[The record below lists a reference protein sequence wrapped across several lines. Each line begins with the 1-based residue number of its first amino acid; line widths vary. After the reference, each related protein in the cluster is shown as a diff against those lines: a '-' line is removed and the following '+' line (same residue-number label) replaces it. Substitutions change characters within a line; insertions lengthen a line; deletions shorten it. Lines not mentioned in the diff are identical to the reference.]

1 MRKKLDDEY
10 WARAKEADQADNSLV
25 GYESPRE
32 RPQHTFEVRTLPA
45 RSTNRASSSTATYRT
60 RPSLVRKA
68 IKNPLTRL
76 TKESLDRAEKA
87 GSDRAIKFDLIKQ
100 AWTTSNFR
108 ERVQFQREVGKLL
121 TGTVAQQVIGDI
133 GEACS
138 TCRSRRRISTERTK
152 EFAKRIRARAAARPK
167 SEAREKSP
175 LLLTEDEADDL

>member
-1 MRKKLDDEY
+1 LDLRSSHPLLQQKARQKLDQ
-10 WARAKEADQADNSLV
+10 DQK
-25 GYESPRE
+25 GRKG
-32 RPQHTFEVRTLPA
+32 QHPPKIKK
-45 RSTNRASSSTATYRT
+45 TAGRMLFDCHLHRT
-60 RPSLVRKA
+60 RPPLVRKT

-87 GSDRAIKFDLIKQ
+87 GRNRPVRFDLIKQ
-100 AWTTSNFR
+100 AWTTSTFR

-152 EFAKRIRARAAARPK
+152 EFARRIGAKAKAAARPR

-175 LLLTEDEADDL
+175 LLFTEDEADEL